1 MALPTEEVLARVA
14 SRLREADTEFHRVR
28 THRFGRVSENMW
40 HLIKFKCSDMW
51 EVSVSDPFKFKIA
64 EDTFSEQFEV
74 QKVQPFD
81 TITKDFAVLMWQV
94 TPEILEDKNRAVAL
108 VAQLDCSALPA
119 TVELHY
125 FQTPEE
131 AREQL
136 KTFTPSFEQLPSVE
150 ALISTK
156 SYSIGD
162 TTRVLTVFQNLNWAP
177 EEAAEEEA
185 AEEAADED
193 AEEAEAEAEEEA
205 AEADDDDDGAEEE
218 AAADDG
224 LRDLRDRKRDRD
236 AEDAEDEDVFFS
248 EPAQKRSAPEVS
260 QSF

>member
-150 ALISTK
+150 ALTSTK

-177 EEAAEEEA
+177 EEEASGAAEEEA
-185 AEEAADED
+185 AEEAAEED
-193 AEEAEAEAEEEA
+193 AEEAEEDAEDDAEDA
-205 AEADDDDDGAEEE
+205 DAEDAD
-218 AAADDG
+218 ADAV
-224 LRDLRDRKRDRD
+224 RDLRDRKRDRD

-260 QSF
+260 QSW